1 MFKRIFLSL
10 VLFSISIS
18 LLFSFIML
26 LSFSASTEKEM
37 LLQLENETLLLSHLS
52 KEAIIQN
59 SNLILHNRI
68 TYIDKSG
75 TVLFDN
81 GRDESEMESHL
92 DRREIIE
99 AINKGE
105 GSAKRYS
112 TTLKTTLLYYALL
125 LPNQDI
131 LRVSTSITGVL
142 SLLSGNYLM
151 IITLLLLAISITF
164 LIALALSRHI
174 VKPINNIDLNNFKEF
189 KYYNELSPLFLKIKQ
204 QQKDNTEQAYKWAKL
219 DKEFIEVL
227 DSINEGLIIL
237 GDNNKIININ
247 NSALKIFNS
256 EFDKIINKHYLV
268 LSRES
273 ELNSL
278 VECNENEVIYPTN
291 GKYYRMS
298 INEIKDTGKRI
309 IILWDISDKYLAEKM
324 RTEFTANVSHEL
336 KTPITVIK
344 GYAELIENDISK
356 KEDRPLFISKI
367 RAEADRLSLL
377 INDIINLSSLDEK
390 KSYEKSN
397 VSVLSVINSTLE
409 LLTLVANKKEVM
421 LKVEGEDYP
430 IYVNEKLFFELI
442 YNIVDNAIKYNKK
455 GGRVLITLRENEI
468 EIRDNGI
475 GLLSEDKERI
485 FERFYRVDK
494 SRSKATGGTGL
505 GLSIVKHVAIIND
518 IDIKVDSTIGQGTTF
533 YLDIRRTR

>member
-268 LSRES
+268 LSRDS

-278 VECNENEVIYPTN
+278 VECNEKEVIYSTN

-298 INEIKDTGKRI
+298 INEIKD
-309 IILWDISDKYLAEKM
+309 
-324 RTEFTANVSHEL
+324 
-336 KTPITVIK
+336 
-344 GYAELIENDISK
+344 
-356 KEDRPLFISKI
+356 
-367 RAEADRLSLL
+367 
-377 INDIINLSSLDEK
+377 
-390 KSYEKSN
+390 
-397 VSVLSVINSTLE
+397 
-409 LLTLVANKKEVM
+409 
-421 LKVEGEDYP
+421 
-430 IYVNEKLFFELI
+430 
-442 YNIVDNAIKYNKK
+442 
-455 GGRVLITLRENEI
+455 
-468 EIRDNGI
+468 
-475 GLLSEDKERI
+475 
-485 FERFYRVDK
+485 
-494 SRSKATGGTGL
+494 
-505 GLSIVKHVAIIND
+505 
-518 IDIKVDSTIGQGTTF
+518 
-533 YLDIRRTR
+533 

>member
-92 DRREIIE
+92 DRLEIID

-189 KYYNELSPLFLKIKQ
+189 KYYNELSPLFLKIS
-204 QQKDNTEQAYKWAKL
+204 NTEDIQSKRIVGKTV
-219 DKEFIEVL
+219 KNFEVL
-227 DSINEGLIIL
+227 DVLRGLISLAYISYTL
-237 GDNNKIININ
+237 TI
-247 NSALKIFNS
+247 SFKIFN
-256 EFDKIINKHYLV
+256 
-268 LSRES
+268 LS
-273 ELNSL
+273 
-278 VECNENEVIYPTN
+278 
-291 GKYYRMS
+291 
-298 INEIKDTGKRI
+298 
-309 IILWDISDKYLAEKM
+309 
-324 RTEFTANVSHEL
+324 
-336 KTPITVIK
+336 
-344 GYAELIENDISK
+344 
-356 KEDRPLFISKI
+356 
-367 RAEADRLSLL
+367 
-377 INDIINLSSLDEK
+377 
-390 KSYEKSN
+390 
-397 VSVLSVINSTLE
+397 
-409 LLTLVANKKEVM
+409 
-421 LKVEGEDYP
+421 
-430 IYVNEKLFFELI
+430 
-442 YNIVDNAIKYNKK
+442 
-455 GGRVLITLRENEI
+455 
-468 EIRDNGI
+468 
-475 GLLSEDKERI
+475 
-485 FERFYRVDK
+485 
-494 SRSKATGGTGL
+494 
-505 GLSIVKHVAIIND
+505 
-518 IDIKVDSTIGQGTTF
+518 
-533 YLDIRRTR
+533 